1 MCYKICFL
9 ELFSIIILNNSL
21 QIRAVIQ
28 LFEHLIMIGFYTDL
42 WGLTLHLSC

>member
-1 MCYKICFL
+1 MCYKIYLL
-9 ELFSIIILNNSL
+9 ELFSIIVLNNSL

-42 WGLTLHLSC
+42 WGLTLHLFC